1 MNKQRSLGSLANLAK
16 ILEEASNP
24 ESSLREDRKENKPKT
39 VSLVRKNNVAKR
51 ARVIDAKR
59 KFWYEKRL
67 KEKTEQPSKST
78 TNANISSGVSAHN
91 LPSLTKAVASKIG
104 DKLLESLVN
113 TKEVTNKSKDNK
125 NRIEAW
131 RRKPGDPIF

>member
-24 ESSLREDRKENKPKT
+24 ESSLREDKKENKSKT

-67 KEKTEQPSKST
+67 KEKTEQPSKS
-78 TNANISSGVSAHN
+78 NVSISSDTSAHN

-104 DKLLESLVN
+104 DKLLESLIN
-113 TKEVTNKSKDNK
+113 TKEVANKSKDNK